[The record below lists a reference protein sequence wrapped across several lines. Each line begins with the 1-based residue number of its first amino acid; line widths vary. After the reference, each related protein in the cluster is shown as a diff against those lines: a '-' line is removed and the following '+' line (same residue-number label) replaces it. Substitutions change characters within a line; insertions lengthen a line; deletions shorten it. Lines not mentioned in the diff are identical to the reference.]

1 MAVQRKKI
9 ECDISIDDP
18 VSSATSDSELGD
30 EDFDLEFNGHLTLQS
45 PSDDRDDD
53 GTLIAVGSGIGKFTS
68 RWRRG

>member
-1 MAVQRKKI
+1 MAAPSPKKKL

-45 PSDDRDDD
+45 PTDDN
-53 GTLIAVGSGIGKFTS
+53 GTLIGVRSGIGKLIF
-68 RWRRG
+68 RWAGD